1 MPPKR
6 LILMP
11 GAQVRRVRCVGLL
24 RLETFNASYIYC
36 FCLYFLVLRLI
47 NQRGG
52 QYGPSSR
59 RSSDH
64 LGRLESL
71 TYPQRCVHTATPKIH
86 QYGTSTPT
94 GKPDPAVVAACQQVT
109 SAAALDCLRREA
121 TAGAVRYTSFKA
133 GAMRVF
139 PALTADQVKACA
151 SP

>member
-1 MPPKR
+1 MR
-6 LILMP
+6 VTYIVSVCISLFFGSSISEAANMGHHP
-11 GAQVRRVRCVGLL
+11 G
-24 RLETFNASYIYC
+24 E
-36 FCLYFLVLRLI
+36 VLTTWEDW
-47 NQRGG
+47 N
-52 QYGPSSR
+52 
-59 RSSDH
+59 
-64 LGRLESL
+64 SL